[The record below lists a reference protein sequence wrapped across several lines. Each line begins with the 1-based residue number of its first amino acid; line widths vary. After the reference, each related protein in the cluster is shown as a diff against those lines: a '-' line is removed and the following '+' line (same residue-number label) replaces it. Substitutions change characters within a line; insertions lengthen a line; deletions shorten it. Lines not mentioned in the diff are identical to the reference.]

1 MPSGISCEF
10 LLQTRVNL
18 ASLSSVMSET
28 HIEAANSIKY
38 RLFSYT
44 LTASRLGSR
53 GFEPGF
59 EPRL

>member
-18 ASLSSVMSET
+18 ASLSSVMGET

-38 RLFSYT
+38 RLIFLYT
-44 LTASRLGSR
+44 DCEQTGKSWV
-53 GFEPGF
+53 
-59 EPRL
+59 